1 MAGLARRNS
10 AVMASGTATRA
21 RRRRR
26 LLWLTSLSI
35 GIHSIALGRADPCRP
50 GSPAGDK
57 IGPVV
62 LAHRPRLVDIGNP
75 ALAIECPRCGL
86 VTQRFLTYCR
96 NCGFSLWPDDETA
109 SAAFLAWRDADPGRA
124 EASRFDLELEP
135 AVRRELVDYEERA
148 HRLGIHIFPS
158 SPFPIVICVG
168 FLFLA
173 LAAVP
178 FATTARVALA
188 VIGLVIFL
196 VGVVG
201 WVVLEDV
208 RMYPHDETEGHG
220 EGPGEH
226 R

>member
-1 MAGLARRNS
+1 MA
-10 AVMASGTATRA
+10 
-21 RRRRR
+21 
-26 LLWLTSLSI
+26 
-35 GIHSIALGRADPCRP
+35 
-50 GSPAGDK
+50 
-57 IGPVV
+57 

-86 VTQRFLTYCR
+86 VTPRFLTYCR
-96 NCGFSLWPDDETA
+96 NCSFGLWPDDETA
-109 SAAFLAWRDADPGRA
+109 SAAFLAWREADPVRV

-135 AVRRELVDYEERA
+135 PVRREVVDYEERA

-158 SPFPIVICVG
+158 SNFPIVICLG
-168 FLFLA
+168 ILFLG

-178 FATTARVALA
+178 FAAAARVALL
-188 VIGLVIFL
+188 VIGLIIFL

-208 RMYPHDETEGHG
+208 RMYPSDETEGHG
-220 EGPGEH
+220 EAPEQH